1 MLSFLE
7 RGDIKYRG
15 DKIVF
20 QFYLSKKLTKKGQ
33 KLVEKEAIKL
43 AEFLL
48 KNYQGSIFEQI

>member
-1 MLSFLE
+1 IS
-7 RGDIKYRG
+7 G

>member
-1 MLSFLE
+1 
-7 RGDIKYRG
+7 
-15 DKIVF
+15 
-20 QFYLSKKLTKKGQ
+20 Q